1 MSEKS
6 EKILRELGYIPAK
19 TKQPQ
24 PENLTEAQGRDS
36 FQTPN
41 YAVNL
46 LLPFMPKGVTTVWE
60 CAAGLGKIVNV
71 FKDKGYNVFGSDINP
86 KYGFGGFNFLKDHL
100 TWIDGVWVIV
110 TNPPFSLK
118 QKFYLRCLDY
128 KVPFALLIP
137 ADYSGWIIEACRN
150 GAEKIIPTRRIDYLT
165 PNILR
170 RIRYGEVWEIVR
182 KEYPQFS
189 KLETFRSYHPNKWE
203 EYLNLYTEVANFNT
217 INDTPVSL
225 LSKYSSS
232 DFHSM
237 WLTHGF
243 NLGRT
248 ETFVELSLEEKKN
261 NI

>member
-6 EKILRELGYIPAK
+6 DKIIKELGYSPAK
-19 TKQPQ
+19 SKKQQ
-24 PENLTEAQGRDS
+24 VQDTGKAHGRDL

-46 LLPFMPKGVTTVWE
+46 LLPFIPKEITDIWE
-60 CAAGLGKIVNV
+60 CAAGLGKIST
-71 FKDKGYNVFGSDINP
+71 FLSKAGYQVYPTDINP
-86 KYGFGGFNFLKDHL
+86 EYGFGGFNFLKDKL
-100 TWIDGVWVIV
+100 TWSHGVWAIV

-118 QKFYLRCLDY
+118 QKFYDECLKY

-137 ADYSGWIIEACRN
+137 ADYSGWIIKACQD
-150 GAEKIIPTRRIDYLT
+150 GAEKIVPTRRVDYIT
-165 PNILR
+165 PNTLQ
-170 RIRYGEVWEIVR
+170 RIHEGEAFELYCKDTGWTDKITEEIR
-182 KEYPQFS
+182 LLLYEHYPNVGFYN
-189 KLETFRSYHPNKWE
+189 RIDD
-203 EYLNLYTEVANFNT
+203 V
-217 INDTPVSL
+217 PVEL

-237 WLTHGF
+237 WLTKGF

-248 ETFVELSLEEKKN
+248 ETFVELSLKEKKE